1 MTLPS
6 PALKSWILF
15 AGMACTATAL
25 VLNNLPAHAQSS
37 PAPAPAPP
45 PAAPAP
51 GEGSA
56 AKTAPVAP
64 EAPLPSKP
72 SETIPV
78 GVAVDFPSDI

>member
-1 MTLPS
+1 MTVS
-6 PALKSWILF
+6 KGWILF
-15 AGMACTATAL
+15 AGMAATAAAL
-25 VLNNLPAHAQSS
+25 VLNNRSAQAQS
-37 PAPAPAPP
+37 AP

-51 GEGSA
+51 AAAPAEGAA

-64 EAPLPSKP
+64 EAPVPSKP